1 MCPDRQLI
9 SLYVDDELPSPWKEK
24 LESHLAFCPTCM
36 ETEKTFRTLS
46 ARLGAAPVGGL
57 DEARTRI
64 WNAVSRRLGGERAP
78 SPWRRSLVLPLP
90 AAIAAVLV
98 VAIVAAGGVGVAIGS
113 GKQET
118 MAVMP
123 QKIAPGIPVS
133 DMGSVLRYLETQDSS
148 GEILIIRLPDTSNFT
163 YQGQPTLI
171 KAADYNGR
179 PVD

>member
-1 MCPDRQLI
+1 
-9 SLYVDDELPSPWKEK
+9 
-24 LESHLAFCPTCM
+24 
-36 ETEKTFRTLS
+36 
-46 ARLGAAPVGGL
+46 
-57 DEARTRI
+57 
-64 WNAVSRRLGGERAP
+64 
-78 SPWRRSLVLPLP
+78 
-90 AAIAAVLV
+90 VLV